1 MEKNATWSPSDTMI
15 ARELKQLG
23 RGIENYR
30 AAMAKAEAEGL
41 DAAER
46 IDSVEM
52 PPPTARG
59 SLKRPR
65 AQPDTSKATDI
76 DSDDEPIMSSRGREA
91 GNVQSELPDFSSF
104 ESQDISN
111 SKLQLPYPGDYTSS
125 TNTFGIGFLDHS
137 GPVDPKLYTP
147 TSAAK
152 IQEKMQKM

>member
-1 MEKNATWSPSDTMI
+1 VIEPPPADSVKGDEHLPWLQLNAYELALLRKRIKKNATWSPSDTMI

-23 RGIENYR
+23 RGIDNYR

-65 AQPDTSKATDI
+65 AQLDLAKQLILTVMTNPSCL
-76 DSDDEPIMSSRGREA
+76 REA
-91 GNVQSELPDFSSF
+91 GSRQCA
-104 ESQDISN
+104 IR
-111 SKLQLPYPGDYTSS
+111 
-125 TNTFGIGFLDHS
+125 
-137 GPVDPKLYTP
+137 
-147 TSAAK
+147 AA
-152 IQEKMQKM
+152 